1 MRIAE
6 REKAEAEARA
16 LELARLEAMSEEE
29 RRLYEEQKRL
39 EEEKLLKEQAIAK
52 RERERLQRL
61 KLAELKEKKKRMMA
75 KLRITL
81 QMNKLRQ
88 ETARIKLE
96 AAGFTKFQ
104 NVSKNNFSYFK

>member
-39 EEEKLLKEQAIAK
+39 EEEKILKEQAIAK

-61 KLAELKEKKKRMMA
+61 KLAELHTVR
-75 KLRITL
+75 TCS
-81 QMNKLRQ
+81 
-88 ETARIKLE
+88 
-96 AAGFTKFQ
+96 FCP
-104 NVSKNNFSYFK
+104 